1 MFTKKKRKNS
11 EGENEYEF
19 PRLTHLSLQIVG
31 TKCNDPK
38 MLRWGSWHFRKLG
51 TRSLYKSGSD
61 TIY

>member
-11 EGENEYEF
+11 EGENEYKF

-38 MLRWGSWHFRKLG
+38 MLHRGS
-51 TRSLYKSGSD
+51 
-61 TIY
+61 